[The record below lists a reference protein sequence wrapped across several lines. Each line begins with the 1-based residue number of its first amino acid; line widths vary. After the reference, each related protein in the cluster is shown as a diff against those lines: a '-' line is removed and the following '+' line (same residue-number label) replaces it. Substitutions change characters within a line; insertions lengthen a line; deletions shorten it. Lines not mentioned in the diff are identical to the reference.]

1 MPRLVISR
9 GIFIFI
15 CITYYIPIKKDISLV
30 LQLLVMHLMGVHTY
44 CGIIPLV
51 FEILFDDLTVSLS

>member
-1 MPRLVISR
+1 MISKK
-9 GIFIFI
+9 F

-30 LQLLVMHLMGVHTY
+30 LQLLVMHFGLLHTY

-51 FEILFDDLTVSLS
+51 FEILFDDLIVSQS